1 MKTSKLICIFFC
13 LLSFSVFGDNLRLD
27 NVKLLSV
34 TGESADL
41 EVTLKWSNSWRN
53 LYNNDA
59 VYLFGKFRTKP
70 IEGWHHIYWSGDA
83 SAHTAAEGYACEV
96 LNGGRGLVI
105 YRTSEGSGPSEV
117 RLRLRWQ
124 LSGNPRHPVD
134 ASSLQSG
141 DIPYSLQ
148 GLEMVYVPTSP
159 FYAGDGVSSGSF
171 SSPAFGVFPSEY
183 DIIGTNSNFSYSG
196 NGSESAA
203 AHANRAADRYNQGV
217 YTSSS
222 RHDWCGTVFPAYWT
236 VDFKSS
242 RRILYFGVS
251 GVFGSM
257 YNAGPS
263 GTWYLEGSADN
274 KLWDDLW
281 HGGPEYWSES
291 AESYPVQQVLRVDRP
306 GDYRYYRIR
315 VDAPRNAG
323 VWNNIRISNVS
334 MTDTDL
340 SSVYSPGPVLVDGL
354 SLPLPSSYPSGVRG
368 FYAMK
373 YELTQEQYVGFLNQL
388 PRPAQYERTIGGY
401 LDKLSEGDYVFGSDR
416 SRASHRNGIV
426 LHERNINNGLPYVF
440 ACDLDRSDLANG
452 LSDGQSLSCNYLSVG
467 DLLSYAEW
475 SGLRPLSELE
485 YEKMCRGYYPA
496 LPSGGEY
503 AWEGSSPVKL
513 SGITGGGTERESVTG
528 SGDNVN
534 GDNALDGPVRAGL
547 FVRGSD
553 RLTTGSSFWGLSD
566 LSGNVSEI
574 YCNAE
579 VYGRQLKRGV
589 HGSGEVE
596 ENGDARVGE
605 TEWPRVVSAYG
616 VRGGDFQ
623 SPLSCLS
630 VSDRSMAFDYFSDFS
645 DRKPTVGFR
654 LGITQEPASLS
665 SVLTLESGR
674 QSGTV
679 IPYDTVCGGAVYTI
693 RGDLPLGEGIP
704 YQYAWLMSRDDGVTW
719 RNVKNGS
726 GRDLK
731 ITDLQEETPAM
742 VVRKYLYKRFCYSS
756 SGMGESG
763 VVGLVVGHGYR
774 VSRLRDTLIPCK
786 ASAGF
791 EVTTPLASVFD
802 WYEMDNGKKLQPS
815 SFSAT
820 RSHYE
825 LSTDDFRTGRE
836 LPDGKYNIELRIRV
850 AGECEYRQKLE
861 VSAVPRTVDPFPEGT
876 EVFAYN
882 TGDQYTVTHA
892 WGGRDVWSWKIYSD
906 VSANRIDRETGI
918 MSGKADTMCR
928 ITVGLVC
935 EDCPD
940 VEWKKEMKEE
950 RIFNYTGNYQTVCL
964 LTGDYKME
972 CWGANGGAGSGGSNP
987 VGLGGYTSGE
997 MGFAGMQTFYLY
1009 VGEYG
1014 NGMSTVTGFNGG
1026 GRAFS
1031 GSGHNGG
1038 RGGSASDIRLQAGA
1052 WNNTVGLRS
1061 RIMIAGGGGGAM
1073 PNCGGTAAT
1082 AGHAGGLTGGTSLNR
1097 SGSYVNNT
1105 SYGGSQIAGGQYK
1118 VGSNG
1123 ANNGVYGSFGTGAYA
1138 NTCAAGGGS
1147 GYYGGGSQYTS
1158 GGGGGSSFISGYDGC
1173 NAIDVNGNHTGQS
1186 VHFSGL
1192 KFVNTVMKGGGE
1204 AIDGRLST
1212 GYGKIKITLKN

>member
-1 MKTSKLICIFFC
+1 MKKLICFCFC
-13 LLSFSVFGDNLRLD
+13 LFSLTAWGDNLRLD
-27 NVKLLSV
+27 HVKLLSV
-34 TGESADL
+34 SEGSADI

-59 VYLFGKFRTKP
+59 VYLFGKFLTKP
-70 IEGWHHIYWSGDA
+70 IEGWHHIFWSEDA
-83 SAHTAAEGYACEV
+83 SAHTAEEGYACEV

-105 YRTSEGSGPSEV
+105 YRTTEGSGPSEV
-117 RLRLRWQ
+117 RLRLRWL
-124 LSGNPRHPVD
+124 LSGNSQSPVA

-203 AHANRAADRYNQGV
+203 SHANRAADRYNQGV

-222 RHDWCGTVFPAYWT
+222 RHDWCGTVFPSYWT

-251 GVFGSM
+251 GIFGSM

-274 KLWDDLW
+274 NTWDDLW

-291 AESYPVQQVLRVDRP
+291 SESYPVQQVLRVARP

-340 SSVYSPGPVLVDGL
+340 SAVYTSGPVLMDGL

-373 YELTQEQYVGFLNQL
+373 YELTQEQYVSFLNQL

-401 LDKLSEGDYVFGSDR
+401 LDKLSEGDYVFGTDR

-440 ACDLDRSDLANG
+440 ACDLNRSDLANG

-485 YEKMCRGYYPA
+485 YEKMCRGYYPG
-496 LPSGGEY
+496 LPLGGEY
-503 AWEGSSPVKL
+503 AWEGTSSVKL
-513 SGITGGGTERESVTG
+513 SGISGGGTERESVNG

-534 GDNALDGPVRAGL
+534 VDNALDGPVRAGL
-547 FVRGSD
+547 FVRGDD
-553 RLTTGSSFWGLSD
+553 RHTTGISFWGISD

-596 ENGDARVGE
+596 ENGDAKVVE
-605 TEWPRVVSAYG
+605 TDWPRVVSAYG

-630 VSDRSMAFDYFSDFS
+630 VSDRSMAVDYFSDFS
-645 DRKPTVGFR
+645 DRKATVGLR
-654 LGITQEPASLS
+654 LGITQEPVSFP

-674 QSGTV
+674 QSGTI

-693 RGDLPLGEGIP
+693 RGDLPQGERVA
-704 YQYAWLMSRDDGVTW
+704 YQYAWMVSKDGGMTW
-719 RNVKNGS
+719 NSIENSNSKDIEIRG
-726 GRDLK
+726 
-731 ITDLQEETPAM
+731 LQEETPAM
-742 VVRKYLYKRFCYSS
+742 VVGKYLYKRFFYSS
-756 SGMGESG
+756 SAMGESG

-774 VSRLRDTLIPCK
+774 VSRLRDTMQPCLAAK
-786 ASAGF
+786 GF
-791 EVTTPLASVFD
+791 EVKTPLPAKFSWYCMDTHRHLKATKETAASSFYQESTADLRINGRLDGGEYRIELVVSQSGGCEQRQELQILVNPWTSAPWSGNEVFHVDSEDSDLDIRDITNTWGGPDKQNWSITSGMPGALTIDSLTGEIHGMSQTMCNIMVTLTCADFPDRVYTKAIKEDFRD
-802 WYEMDNGKKLQPS
+802 WY
-815 SFSAT
+815 F
-820 RSHYE
+820 
-825 LSTDDFRTGRE
+825 
-836 LPDGKYNIELRIRV
+836 
-850 AGECEYRQKLE
+850 LE
-861 VSAVPRTVDPFPEGT
+861 PGAPRTLTLLP
-876 EVFAYN
+876 
-882 TGDQYTVTHA
+882 
-892 WGGRDVWSWKIYSD
+892 GR
-906 VSANRIDRETGI
+906 
-918 MSGKADTMCR
+918 
-928 ITVGLVC
+928 
-935 EDCPD
+935 
-940 VEWKKEMKEE
+940 
-950 RIFNYTGNYQTVCL
+950 
-964 LTGDYKME
+964 YKME
-972 CWGANGGAGSGGSNP
+972 CMGSQGGSHSSGGVGGLGGHVWGELELNYVQQFHIYVGRTPYSPTTGGYNGGAGSQEATLS
-987 VGLGGYTSGE
+987 S
-997 MGFAGMQTFYLY
+997 A
-1009 VGEYG
+1009 
-1014 NGMSTVTGFNGG
+1014 GG
-1026 GRAFS
+1026 GAT
-1031 GSGHNGG
+1031 
-1038 RGGSASDIRLQAGA
+1038 DIRL
-1052 WNNTVGLRS
+1052 VGGNWDNQTSLLS
-1061 RIMIAGGGGGAM
+1061 RIMVAGGGGSGGHTGSGGA
-1073 PNCGGTAAT
+1073 G
-1082 AGHAGGLTGGTSLNR
+1082 GGLTGGN
-1097 SGSYVNNT
+1097 GSNT
-1105 SYGGSQIAGGQYK
+1105 SGTFGRGGSQTAAGYSANASLPAGLGRGG
-1118 VGSNG
+1118 VGYLHGGGGGGGYYGGGGGGTNG
-1123 ANNGVYGSFGTGAYA
+1123 SANR
-1138 NTCAAGGGS
+1138 CAHGGGGGS
-1147 GYYGGGSQYTS
+1147 GYV
-1158 GGGGGSSFISGYDGC
+1158 SGYPGC
-1173 NAIDVNGNHTGQS
+1173 VTHSSGLYFKNAGMSSGVHTG
-1186 VHFSGL
+1186 
-1192 KFVNTVMKGGGE
+1192 KGYV
-1204 AIDGRLST
+1204 R
-1212 GYGKIKITLKN
+1212 ITQLD

>member
-1 MKTSKLICIFFC
+1 MKKLICFCFC
-13 LLSFSVFGDNLRLD
+13 LFSLTAWGDNLRLD
-27 NVKLLSV
+27 HVKLLSV
-34 TGESADL
+34 SEGSADI

-59 VYLFGKFRTKP
+59 VYLFGKFLTKP
-70 IEGWHHIYWSGDA
+70 IEGWHHIFWSEDA
-83 SAHTAAEGYACEV
+83 SAHTAEEGYACEV

-105 YRTSEGSGPSEV
+105 YRTTEGSGPSEV
-117 RLRLRWQ
+117 RLRLRWL
-124 LSGNPRHPVD
+124 LSGNSQYPVA

-203 AHANRAADRYNQGV
+203 SHANRAADRYNQGV

-222 RHDWCGTVFPAYWT
+222 RHDWCGTVFPSYWT

-251 GVFGSM
+251 GIFGSM

-274 KLWDDLW
+274 NTWDDLW

-291 AESYPVQQVLRVDRP
+291 SESYPVQQVLRVARP

-315 VDAPRNAG
+315 VDAARNAG

-340 SSVYSPGPVLVDGL
+340 SAVYTSGPVLMDGL

-373 YELTQEQYVGFLNQL
+373 YELTQEQYVSFLNQL

-401 LDKLSEGDYVFGSDR
+401 LDKLSEGDYVFGADR

-426 LHERNINNGLPYVF
+426 LHERTVNNGLPYVF
-440 ACDLDRSDLANG
+440 ACDLNRSDLANG

-485 YEKMCRGYYPA
+485 YEKMCRGYYPG
-496 LPSGGEY
+496 LPLGGEY
-503 AWEGSSPVKL
+503 AWEGTSSVKL
-513 SGITGGGTERESVTG
+513 SGISGGGTERESVNG

-534 GDNALDGPVRAGL
+534 VDNALGGPVRAGL
-547 FVRGSD
+547 FVRGDD
-553 RLTTGSSFWGLSD
+553 RHTTGISFWGISD

-596 ENGDARVGE
+596 ENGDAKVVE
-605 TEWPRVVSAYG
+605 TDWPRVVSAYG

-630 VSDRSMAFDYFSDFS
+630 VSDRSMAVDYFSDFS
-645 DRKPTVGFR
+645 ERKPTVGLR
-654 LGITQEPASLS
+654 LGITQEPVVLS

-674 QSGTV
+674 QSGV
-679 IPYDTVCGGAVYTI
+679 IIPYDTVCGGSVYTI
-693 RGDLPLGEGIP
+693 RGDLPQGERVA
-704 YQYAWLMSRDDGVTW
+704 YQYAWMVSKDGGMTW
-719 RNVKNGS
+719 NSIENSNSKDIEIRG
-726 GRDLK
+726 
-731 ITDLQEETPAM
+731 LQEETPAM
-742 VVRKYLYKRFCYSS
+742 VVGKYLYKRFFYSS
-756 SGMGESG
+756 SAMGESG

-774 VSRLRDTLIPCK
+774 MNRLRDTLIPCM
-786 ASAGF
+786 ASPGF
-791 EVTTPLASVFD
+791 EVTTPLPATFG
-802 WYEMDNGKKLQPS
+802 WYCMDNGKKLQPS
-815 SFSAT
+815 SVVT

-825 LSTDDFRTGRE
+825 LSTDDFRTGSE
-836 LPDGKYNIELRIRV
+836 VPNGKYNIELHIQV
-850 AGECEYRQKLE
+850 AGECKYRQKLD
-861 VSAVPRTVDPFPEGT
+861 VLVVPHTVNPFPIGAES
-876 EVFAYN
+876 FSYN
-882 TGDQYTVTHA
+882 SSDRHA
-892 WGGRDVWSWKIYSD
+892 VSHTWGGRDMWSWKIYSGLH
-906 VSANRIDRETGI
+906 ANRIDPKTGVI
-918 MSGKADTMCR
+918 SGKVDTMCR

-940 VEWKKEMKEE
+940 VEWKKEMKEI
-950 RIFNYTGNYQTVCL
+950 RIYGYTGNYQTVNL
-964 LTGDYKME
+964 LPAEYVME
-972 CWGANGGAGSGGSNP
+972 CWGAM
-987 VGLGGYTSGE
+987 GGYYRRGSSSMGRPGGGGIARGE
-997 MGFAGMQTFYLY
+997 LSLPDGKKFFLY
-1009 VGEYG
+1009 VGG
-1014 NGMSTVTGFNGG
+1014 FADGATGGWNGG
-1026 GRAFS
+1026 G
-1031 GSGHNGG
+1031 NGG
-1038 RGGSASDIRLQAGA
+1038 HDYYSGICGGGGGATDIRLI
-1052 WNNTVGLRS
+1052 VGNLYS
-1061 RIMIAGGGGGAM
+1061 RIMVAGGGGGCSRHGEG
-1073 PNCGGTAAT
+1073 NGGGGGGI
-1082 AGHAGGLTGGTSLNR
+1082 AGNSANGGGVDNSADV
-1097 SGSYVNNT
+1097 S
-1105 SYGGSQIAGGQYK
+1105 GGSQTGVLFGKGG
-1118 VGSNG
+1118 VGGNG
-1123 ANNGVYGSFGTGAYA
+1123 RDGRDVIYYVWGGG
-1138 NTCAAGGGS
+1138 GGGS
-1147 GYYGGGSQYTS
+1147 GYYGGRGCPGGYYVGGGRYAGGG
-1158 GGGGGSSFISGYDGC
+1158 GGGGGSGYVSGYPGC
-1173 NAIDVNGNHTGQS
+1173 VTHSSGYVFINPRMQNNRQNGAGLIRIS
-1186 VHFSGL
+1186 V
-1192 KFVNTVMKGGGE
+1192 K
-1204 AIDGRLST
+1204 
-1212 GYGKIKITLKN
+1212 